1 MLGLGDMLVEDTWKE
16 ASQYYNEK
24 LRKLQEEKDE
34 QIAAMEK
41 ERNTAEMART
51 AAEKE
56 RNERL
61 RISILRLNQAGHDS
75 EFIASVLQM
84 SEPEV
89 NEILQMSKRTK
100 SEI

>member
-34 QIAAMEK
+34 QIAAME
-41 ERNTAEMART
+41 N
-51 AAEKE
+51 E

-61 RISILRLNQAGHDS
+61 RVSVLKLNQAGHDS
-75 EFIASVLQM
+75 EFIASVLQL
-84 SEPEV
+84 PV
-89 NEILQMSKRTK
+89 NEVIEIIRNKNK
-100 SEI
+100 S